1 MFYGPLFV
9 YFFLFFLYPYSII
22 ALSNLIRLFYL
33 SISIF
38 KRFLKYCYTVFSS
51 MTRLIPLL
59 LDCHCPRVLSTQWS
73 VTRLLDCYFPRL
85 LSAQWSVTRLL
96 DCHCPRVLSAGLS
109 LPGVLSAGLS
119 LPEGIICWTLIA
131 RGYYLLDC
139 HCPRVLSAGLSLSE
153 NIICWT
159 VIARG

>member
-109 LPGVLSAGLS
+109 LHEGIIHPVVCGLS
-119 LPEGIICWTLIA
+119 LPEGIICLTVIA

-139 HCPRVLSAGLSLSE
+139 HFPRVLSAQWSVTRLLD
-153 NIICWT
+153 CH
-159 VIARG
+159 